1 MARTSSFG
9 FTNTTA
15 GSNTVTPLKLG
26 LTSNYALARDND
38 DVVDLNN
45 KTAPISQEELIT
57 FRSRKVKDI
66 PTQITVNNPAPVKEG
81 IEYGIKLEEI
91 LQTVDSGDASFVV
104 DDPITC
110 TVTFRHKRSGYVTN
124 QHVAT
129 VFLRAISSLMKED
142 GTWRFDDLMR
152 SAERPIAD

>member
-9 FTNTTA
+9 FTNQTA
-15 GSNTVTPLKLG
+15 GTHTVTPLVLG

-38 DVVDLNN
+38 NVVDLNN

-57 FRSRKVKDI
+57 FRSRGVKDI
-66 PTQITVNNPAPVKEG
+66 PMQITVNNPAPVKNG

-91 LQTVDSGDASFVV
+91 LQTTDSTDAAFVV

-110 TVTFRHKRSGYVTN
+110 TVTFRHKRSGYITN

-129 VFLRAISSLMKED
+129 VFLRAISCLMKED
-142 GTWRFDDLMR
+142 GSWRFDDLMR
-152 SAERPIAD
+152 SAERPVVD